1 MANKVAPL
9 LPSTSALLAS
19 LGERLR
25 LARRRRKLTATQVA
39 ARAGMSRMTL
49 RAIEDGSAGVTIGAY
64 LAVMQVL
71 GLEKDIGNLASSDE
85 FGRHLQDAALLRSA
99 TPVLQPK
106 PSRKPGTTK
115 PSHKKPEQMA
125 PQPLSTSAGKTKE
138 TTSVNQ
144 AADLSALIKKR
155 PSKDSSTGKEKP

>member
-1 MANKVAPL
+1 MANTIAPL
-9 LPSTSALLAS
+9 LPSTGELLAL
-19 LGERLR
+19 LGERLS

-49 RAIEDGSAGVTIGAY
+49 RAIENGSAGVTIGAY

-71 GLEKDIGNLASSDE
+71 GLEKDIGNVASSDE

-99 TPVLQPK
+99 APALKPKATRKSDNAK
-106 PSRKPGTTK
+106 PSRRKPKQIT
-115 PSHKKPEQMA
+115 PA
-125 PQPLSTSAGKTKE
+125 PLNISDDQAKE
-138 TTSVNQ
+138 TIKTNQ

-155 PSKDSSTGKEKP
+155 PSEDSNTKREKP